1 MFSRDIGIDL
11 GTANVI
17 IFQRGRGIVIQEP
30 AVVAI
35 DTDNHRVLAVGGE
48 ARRMIGRTPGNIMAV
63 HPLRE
68 GVIADYD
75 VTEAMLKHFVRRV
88 LRQPRLLRP
97 QMVVCVPSGVTDV
110 EKRAVQEAA
119 IQAGAKRVYLISE
132 PMAAAIGAGIDVSQP
147 VGHLVVDV
155 GGGTT
160 DAAVISLG
168 GEVVSDSIRVGGSKM
183 DESIIR
189 YVRREFNVVIGER
202 TAEELKVKIGC
213 ALRPE
218 EPETME
224 VTGRD
229 AVTGL
234 PRPVTISSLHIYEA
248 LEETLSQITQMIR
261 SILERTPP
269 ELGSD
274 IYDHGLVLTG
284 GGALLKGFPELIAR
298 ETGITSYLVDDP
310 IACVARGTGQ
320 VLDILDSV
328 ERSAVLTASI

>member
-35 DTDNHRVLAVGGE
+35 DTENHRVLAVGGQ
-48 ARRMIGRTPGNIMAV
+48 ARQMIGRTPGNIMAV

-119 IQAGAKRVYLISE
+119 IQAGAKRVFLISE

-183 DESIIR
+183 DESIMR

-213 ALRPE
+213 ALEPD
-218 EPETME
+218 EPESME

-234 PRPVTISSLHIYEA
+234 PRPVTITSTHIYEA
-248 LEETLSQITQMIR
+248 LEETLSQITHMIR

-298 ETGITSYLVDDP
+298 ETGITSYLVEDP

-320 VLDILDSV
+320 VLESLDSV
-328 ERSAVLTASI
+328 ERSAVLTASF

>member
-320 VLDILDSV
+320 VLEILDSV

>member
-1 MFSRDIGIDL
+1 
-11 GTANVI
+11 
-17 IFQRGRGIVIQEP
+17 
-30 AVVAI
+30 
-35 DTDNHRVLAVGGE
+35 
-48 ARRMIGRTPGNIMAV
+48 
-63 HPLRE
+63 
-68 GVIADYD
+68 
-75 VTEAMLKHFVRRV
+75 
-88 LRQPRLLRP
+88 
-97 QMVVCVPSGVTDV
+97 
-110 EKRAVQEAA
+110 
-119 IQAGAKRVYLISE
+119 RVYLISE

-310 IACVARGTGQ
+310 IACVARGTRQ
-320 VLDILDSV
+320 VLEILDSV
-328 ERSAVLTASI
+328 ERSALLTASI